1 MRGYGTQAWETLG
14 VGYREDF
21 ELYRGRGCDVCNQ
34 TGLKGRV
41 ALHELLSGSDELR
54 NLIQNRAKTTEM
66 QSLAAKEGMITLV
79 QDGILK
85 VLAGLT
91 TYEQVRAVAIK

>member
-1 MRGYGTQAWETLG
+1 MGSRD
-14 VGYREDF
+14 DF
-21 ELYRGRGCDVCNQ
+21 QLYRGRGCEACNQ

-66 QSLAAKEGMITLV
+66 QSLATKEGMMTLV

-85 VLAGLT
+85 MLAGLT
-91 TYEQVRAVAIK
+91 TYEQVRAVAMK

>member
-1 MRGYGTQAWETLG
+1 MGTLN
-14 VGYREDF
+14 R
-21 ELYRGRGCDVCNQ
+21 RGRGSEWATAKTFSSIEGGGCDACNQ

-41 ALHELLSGSDELR
+41 ALHELLRGSDELR

-66 QSLAAKEGMITLV
+66 QSLAAKEGMVTLA

-85 VLAGLT
+85 ILSGLT
-91 TYEQVRAVAIK
+91 TYEQVRSVAMK